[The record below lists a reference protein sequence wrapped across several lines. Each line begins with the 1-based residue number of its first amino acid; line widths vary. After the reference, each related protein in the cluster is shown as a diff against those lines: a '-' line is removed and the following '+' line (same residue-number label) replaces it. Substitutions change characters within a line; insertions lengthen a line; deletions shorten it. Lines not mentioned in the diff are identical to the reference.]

1 MKKLILCIPLIF
13 FIPKISA
20 QADASIDSNDGL
32 NSLYFI
38 VAGVLL
44 LLALISYKSRADYF
58 TAANNLN
65 KKITEENDKSEIKL
79 IASIVGI
86 ISYFVFAWIIKDILF
101 SLDKEGTFK
110 VYDIEILSAFISTIV
125 TSILVLLIKRFDIN
139 NIINAYLFQLSIIL
153 ALFQIFIANTPISVG
168 IVMLM
173 NILNIGFILYMAIGA
188 KKLKVVNN

>member
-13 FIPKISA
+13 FIPKINA
-20 QADASIDSNDGL
+20 QADASIDSSDGL

-153 ALFQIFIANTPISVG
+153 VLFQIFIANTPISVG

-188 KKLKVVNN
+188 KKLKVVDN

>member
-188 KKLKVVNN
+188 KKLKVVDN